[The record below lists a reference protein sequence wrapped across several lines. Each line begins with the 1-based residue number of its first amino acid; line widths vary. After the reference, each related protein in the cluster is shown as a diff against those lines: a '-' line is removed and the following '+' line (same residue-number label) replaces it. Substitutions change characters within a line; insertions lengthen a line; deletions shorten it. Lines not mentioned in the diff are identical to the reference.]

1 MAFQGVIVRSP
12 QENNEVF
19 LMENF
24 GVDIPNNVGNCN
36 NACKECGKIKILVDY
51 KDGHWVP
58 GTRGRVPLT
67 PAVHLL
73 GGAVCSAGPA
83 QKEVPTSGLEP
94 PPATAV
100 PRDAGPR
107 QLPVAAPPSLDH
119 WLPYRLIS
127 RLQPPNQSESTGGVE
142 TCAFPHAG
150 RPLLPTVADT
160 SSRSFRSTGGVDAD
174 TSTQSEDRRY
184 LGANGYLPLAP
195 SLVDYNSDIYPDFL
209 SRCVTGTDDVSA
221 HFQRFVQSYNNALS
235 FASMGAELDRS
246 VQGSSPASFAQIYV
260 VGGNDVDEAMLQQVQ
275 SRAEINHDMLL
286 HLQNWLTKNNL
297 YARWYQSVF
306 NCPTVEEVGM
316 VIDWPQEDVIA
327 PQDILLHRHSGA
339 WECITNKFTGYLP
352 LRFPVFFLFGKQ
364 GWIMNWHRG
373 AEDCKCEW
381 YAAMIFDHCGRFS
394 VILHGRALFHK
405 LLVNLYICVERNQ
418 LDYLRFHQRKIKANL
433 SWFSS
438 SKTQWLLVFQ
448 LKLKSILDD
457 LTGQHCLGL
466 VVAFIYTIK
475 FQKRGLPHAHLMLVM
490 DPAHVPRTVDAVDS
504 LICAELPDPILE
516 PTLFQIVTRCMLHS
530 PCNQLKPCWRNKS
543 CKENF
548 LRAFKPVITFVE
560 NTYPNY
566 RCRLN
571 GQ

>member
-36 NACKECGKIKILVDY
+36 NACKEC
-51 KDGHWVP
+51 
-58 GTRGRVPLT
+58 
-67 PAVHLL
+67 
-73 GGAVCSAGPA
+73 
-83 QKEVPTSGLEP
+83 
-94 PPATAV
+94 
-100 PRDAGPR
+100 
-107 QLPVAAPPSLDH
+107 
-119 WLPYRLIS
+119 
-127 RLQPPNQSESTGGVE
+127 
-142 TCAFPHAG
+142 
-150 RPLLPTVADT
+150 
-160 SSRSFRSTGGVDAD
+160 
-174 TSTQSEDRRY
+174 
-184 LGANGYLPLAP
+184 
-195 SLVDYNSDIYPDFL
+195 
-209 SRCVTGTDDVSA
+209 VSA

-297 YARWYQSVF
+297 YARWYQSVQQHLETNTTSQLYLRSLHDQCFVSQVF

-373 AEDCKCEW
+373 AEDCKLGIFVADFYSKTSISPSLLTVSIPMIISTCEW

-433 SWFSS
+433 CMGLAESLRNNRDPEGMVQLFQDAMAIVREFGRPSLFITITAN
-438 SKTQWLLVFQ
+438 TQWPDILAQLEPNQVAVFQ

-548 LRAFKPVITFVE
+548 LRAFKPYNCHINVKIAIGIAAVKYLFKYITK
-560 NTYPNY
+560 
-566 RCRLN
+566 
-571 GQ
+571 GMD